1 MAGIRAPLS
10 GRSLTTPRAA
20 AFAGILFALFY
31 GTSLVLVRLAVPE
44 ELAADGEWLYTNSR
58 RISLA
63 LNLVPYSGIAFLW
76 FIGVLRDRLGELED
90 RFFATVF
97 LGSGL
102 LFLAMIFVGAA
113 LAGGMLLSYE
123 MRPEAMLGSATY
135 TYGRAVTYLVLDT
148 YAVRMSAV
156 FMISLGTI
164 WLRTGSMHRAWV
176 YATYALALA
185 LLITTGRS
193 LWVALIFPAWVLGV
207 SLLILVVVFRRK
219 SERHKPNPAG

>member
-1 MAGIRAPLS
+1 MAGTRVPLS
-10 GRSLTTPRAA
+10 GKALTTPRAA
-20 AFAGILFALFY
+20 AFAGIIFALLY

-44 ELAADGEWLYTNSR
+44 ELAADGAWLAANSR
-58 RISLA
+58 RISVA

-102 LFLAMIFVGAA
+102 LFLGMIFVGAA

-123 MRPEAMLGSATY
+123 MRPDVMLASPTY
-135 TYGRAVTYLVLDT
+135 TYGRAVMYLVLNT

-164 WLRTGSMHRAWV
+164 WLRTGSMHRGWV
-176 YATYALALA
+176 YVTYALALA
-185 LLITTGRS
+185 LLVVTGRT
-193 LWVALIFPAWVLGV
+193 LWVGLIFPIWVLGV
-207 SLLILVVVFRRK
+207 SILILVFVFRRK
-219 SERHKPNPAG
+219 SERPTPNPAG

>member
-1 MAGIRAPLS
+1 VPLS
-10 GRSLTTPRAA
+10 GKALTTPRAA
-20 AFAGILFALFY
+20 AFAGILFALLY

-44 ELAADGEWLYTNSR
+44 EVAADGEWLAANGR

-113 LAGGMLLSYE
+113 LAGGVLLSYE
-123 MRPEAMLGSATY
+123 RWPEALLASPTY
-135 TYGRAVTYLVLDT
+135 TYSRAVMYLVLNT

-176 YATYALALA
+176 YVTYALALA
-185 LLITTGRS
+185 LLVVTGRS
-193 LWVALIFPAWVLGV
+193 LWFGLIFPAWVLGV
-207 SLLILVVVFRRK
+207 SVLILVVVFRRD
-219 SERHKPNPAG
+219 SELSDRRPVT